1 MYASAVAEWR
11 YGVRCAPCG
20 VWAVRACGA
29 RERERRAAERR
40 GAGDSGAGRAGSRE
54 RDRGRETA
62 SPMGLHCVVG
72 EEVAATFGD
81 TEDLF
86 PEGSLFMSLRAIGG
100 ASFRFRKERLPPRMA
115 TLHPPRCLPSIC
127 PSKKRKFCGAKT
139 QT

>member
-1 MYASAVAEWR
+1 MHQRRGA
-11 YGVRCAPCG
+11 GG
-20 VWAVRACGA
+20 GVRACGARERARA

-40 GAGDSGAGRAGSRE
+40 GEGSRE

-62 SPMGLHCVVG
+62 SPMVLHCVVG